1 MIIHRGSNHHIILTE
16 GNKYTAVVSCI
27 LSCQSQIYGPIQYT
41 VNSVGTVCLLGMEI
55 YIRIHSAKTCEK
67 FRKEIRRRNGGGC
80 QINDLLSGTGEILQ
94 KIVADIQNA
103 ESAVVEL
110 VYHTFL

>member
-27 LSCQSQIYGPIQYT
+27 LSCQSQVYGPIQYT
-41 VNSVGTVCLLGMEI
+41 VNSAGTVCLPGMEI
-55 YIRIHSAKTCEK
+55 YIRLHSAKT
-67 FRKEIRRRNGGGC
+67 C
-80 QINDLLSGTGEILQ
+80 QINDLLSGTGEIIQ

>member
-1 MIIHRGSNHHIILTE
+1 MVKAIKVMLIPNNVQKTRIDVY
-16 GNKYTAVVSCI
+16 KR
-27 LSCQSQIYGPIQYT
+27 Q
-41 VNSVGTVCLLGMEI
+41 EI

-80 QINDLLSGTGEILQ
+80 QINDLLSGTGEIFQ

>member
-1 MIIHRGSNHHIILTE
+1 MVYQLYDS
-16 GNKYTAVVSCI
+16 A
-27 LSCQSQIYGPIQYT
+27 
-41 VNSVGTVCLLGMEI
+41 GTVCLPGMEI

>member
-1 MIIHRGSNHHIILTE
+1 MVEAARSMICFLE
-16 GNKYTAVVSCI
+16 PVK
-27 LSCQSQIYGPIQYT
+27 
-41 VNSVGTVCLLGMEI
+41 
-55 YIRIHSAKTCEK
+55 
-67 FRKEIRRRNGGGC
+67 
-80 QINDLLSGTGEILQ
+80 ILQ

>member
-1 MIIHRGSNHHIILTE
+1 MTTS
-16 GNKYTAVVSCI
+16 Y
-27 LSCQSQIYGPIQYT
+27 Q
-41 VNSVGTVCLLGMEI
+41 
-55 YIRIHSAKTCEK
+55 
-67 FRKEIRRRNGGGC
+67 EIRRRNGGGC